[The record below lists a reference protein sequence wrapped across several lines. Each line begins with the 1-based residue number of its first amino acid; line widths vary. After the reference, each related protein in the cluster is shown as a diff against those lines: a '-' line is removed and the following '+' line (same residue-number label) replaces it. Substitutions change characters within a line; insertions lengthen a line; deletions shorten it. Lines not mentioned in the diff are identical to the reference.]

1 MFCRS
6 CGIEILSDTVKY
18 CPQCGAPLEGVSPG
32 RKAEVELA
40 VKTSR
45 LIMKLISALWLFGAA
60 ITAFMPFF
68 QLKGAVLVGILS
80 SFDIDVSLV
89 EAELMIDLFV
99 ILTICLM
106 SALIIFLEK
115 ESSGIRQIVAG
126 VLLIAAGLIVY
137 NCDKGKVADSFNAMM
152 QMGGSIAPSYGLYY
166 YMWFAGLLIASG
178 VAMMAFNYFYKNQKK
193 K

>member
-18 CPQCGAPLEGVSPG
+18 CPQCGAPLEGVSQG
-32 RKAEVELA
+32 QKGDVEFA
-40 VKTSR
+40 VKTIR

-80 SFDIDVSLV
+80 SFDIDISLV

-106 SALIIFLEK
+106 SAWIIFLEK

-137 NCDKGKVADSFNAMM
+137 NCDKGKAADVFGGLT
-152 QMGGSIAPSYGLYY
+152 QMGGSIAPGYGLYY